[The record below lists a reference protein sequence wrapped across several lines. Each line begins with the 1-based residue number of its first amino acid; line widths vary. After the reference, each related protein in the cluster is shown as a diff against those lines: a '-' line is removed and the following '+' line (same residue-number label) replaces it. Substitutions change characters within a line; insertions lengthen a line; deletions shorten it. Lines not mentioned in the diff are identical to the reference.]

1 LTNDEVKPFFY
12 AYPCP
17 IFNSAYSQEEKMLN
31 DKLRDPVS
39 GLTHLGAA
47 ILSLFG
53 LIALMVISWG
63 DTPKLVSVT
72 IYGVTLIAMFSAS
85 ATYHMTISSPKV
97 IEILRKIDHSAIYL
111 LIAGTYT
118 PFCVNAFHGFWKW
131 GLLSIIWG
139 LALIGVGIKVFIIRT
154 PRWVN
159 AGIYL
164 LMGWLIIAAVGEMMA
179 TLPPE
184 VLTWLIIGGVIYTL
198 GAVIYIT
205 KKMDFIPSVFGFH
218 EVWHIFVILAAAA
231 HYISILIYIKA

>member
-1 LTNDEVKPFFY
+1 
-12 AYPCP
+12 
-17 IFNSAYSQEEKMLN
+17 MLK

-53 LIALMVISWG
+53 LIALIIITWG
-63 DTPKLVSVT
+63 DTPKLVSVI

-97 IEILRKIDHSAIYL
+97 IEILRKVDHSAIYL

-118 PFCVNAFHGFWKW
+118 PFCMNAFSGFWKW
-131 GLLSIIWG
+131 GLFSIIWS
-139 LALIGVGIKVFIIRT
+139 LAIIGVGIKIFIIRA

-164 LMGWLIIAAVGEMMA
+164 IMGWLIVIAAGEMGR
-179 TLPPE
+179 TLPANTI
-184 VLTWLIIGGVIYTL
+184 TWLIIGGVIYTL

-205 KKMDFIPSVFGFH
+205 KKMDFKPDIFGFH

-231 HYISILIYIKA
+231 HYISILSYIRA

>member
-1 LTNDEVKPFFY
+1 
-12 AYPCP
+12 
-17 IFNSAYSQEEKMLN
+17 MLK

-39 GLTHLGAA
+39 GLTHLAAA
-47 ILSLFG
+47 ILAFFG
-53 LIALMVISWG
+53 LIALIVISWG

-72 IYGVTLIAMFSAS
+72 IYGITLIAMFSAS

-97 IEILRKIDHSAIYL
+97 IAILRKIDHSAIYL

-139 LALIGVGIKVFIIRT
+139 LALIGVGIKIFIINT
-154 PRWVN
+154 PRWLN

-164 LMGWLIIAAVGEMMA
+164 LMSWLIIAAIGEMVN
-179 TLPPE
+179 TLPAE
-184 VLTWLIIGGVIYTL
+184 VITWLIVGGVIYTL
-198 GAVIYIT
+198 GTIVYIT
-205 KKMDFIPSVFGFH
+205 KKMDFIPGVFGFH

-231 HYISILIYIKA
+231 HYISILIFIT